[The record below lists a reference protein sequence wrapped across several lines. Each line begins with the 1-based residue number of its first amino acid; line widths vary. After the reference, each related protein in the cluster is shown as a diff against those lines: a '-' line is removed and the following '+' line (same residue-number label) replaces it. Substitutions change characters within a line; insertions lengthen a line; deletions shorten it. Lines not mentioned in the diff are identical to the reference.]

1 MRLESLGENRME
13 YYEFKEYI
21 IDKNFNFYFDTSAL
35 LSLYRKRQDLVDY
48 FDVNIQNVNN
58 DIRIP
63 STVQEEYNRN
73 VSSAKF
79 YLNNELK
86 KNTKNFQK
94 NIFDRVNQSLI
105 QISELLSNSDSPDLG
120 TFEKLQ
126 NDSIEKLSDLNDFFR
141 KLEVSED
148 EKKTDKV
155 SELMDNFLMIADNLL
170 PTISRVEQIKLM
182 NEGYTRAK
190 HHFPPGYMDMKEK
203 YHGLK
208 KEALKKSQGQKKP
221 EELIRYLGDY
231 FIWAEIIK
239 DVLSNEKNAL
249 FITSDLK
256 EDWWEIPK
264 KDYDLVSYEPRK
276 ELIQEFNELT
286 GKSIKFIPFDLFVSF
301 LESFNNQESLRNY
314 LFQNIAEIES
324 VVSDSILEFVKN
336 KEKLIISD
344 DDIIWNSDITKG
356 YVPYNHN
363 VMVLDTEII
372 SAEID
377 SSDEGEDGGL
387 SVELIV
393 SVNIRGFFDVSAGL
407 EDEVYRSVNGDFTVE
422 DILIQVAIDF
432 SPSQVDN
439 VKGIMIKDC
448 SDDFNLIVEEAEV
461 VGMELID
468 SGSIVLDYED
478 PDERVFEE
486 YYQRILNKDE
496 EWFEK

>member
-1 MRLESLGENRME
+1 ME
-13 YYEFKEYI
+13 YYEFKEDI
-21 IDKNFNFYFDTSAL
+21 IDRNFNFYFDTSAL
-35 LSLYRKRQDLVDY
+35 LSLYRKQQDLVDY
-48 FDVNIQNVNN
+48 FDMNIRNVNN

-63 STVQEEYNRN
+63 STVQKEYNRK
-73 VSSAKF
+73 VSSAKIH
-79 YLNNELK
+79 LKNELI

-120 TFEKLQ
+120 TFVKLQ
-126 NDSIEKLSDLNDFFR
+126 NDSIEKLSDLNDFVR
-141 KLEVSED
+141 KLEISED

-155 SELMDNFLMIADNLL
+155 SELMDNFLMLSDNLL

-190 HHFPPGYMDMKEK
+190 HHFPPGYMDMKDK
-203 YHGLK
+203 YHSLK

-239 DVLSNEKNAL
+239 DVLNKEKNAL

-264 KDYDLVSYEPRK
+264 KEYDLVSYDARE
-276 ELIQEFNELT
+276 ELIEEFSELT
-286 GKSIKFIPFDLFVSF
+286 GKRIKFIPFDLFVSF
-301 LESFNNQESLRNY
+301 LESYNNQKSLHNY

-324 VVSDSILEFVKN
+324 VVSDQVLKFVWEN
-336 KEKLIISD
+336 EKCIISYN
-344 DDIIWNSDITKG
+344 DIIWDSDITKG
-356 YVPYNHN
+356 YIPY
-363 VMVLDTEII
+363 VYSVDALDTEII
-372 SAEID
+372 SVEID
-377 SSDEGEDGGL
+377 SSDEGEEGGL

-393 SVNIRGFFDVSAGL
+393 GVNIWGVFEVSAGL
-407 EDEVYRSVNGDFTVE
+407 ENDIYRSVDGDFTVE
-422 DILIQVAIDF
+422 DIRIQVAIDF

-439 VKGIMIKDC
+439 VKDIMINDG
-448 SDDFNLIVEEAEV
+448 SDDFYLIVQEAEV
-461 VGMELID
+461 KDIELID

-478 PDERVFEE
+478 PDDRAFEE
-486 YYQRILNKDE
+486 CYPWGLDRDE
-496 EWFEK
+496 ERFEKW

>member
-1 MRLESLGENRME
+1 ME
-13 YYEFKEYI
+13 YYEFKEDI

-79 YLNNELK
+79 YLKNELK

-94 NIFDRVNQSLI
+94 NIFDKVNQS
-105 QISELLSNSDSPDLG
+105 LSNSDSPDLG

-155 SELMDNFLMIADNLL
+155 SELMDNFLMVSDNLL

-190 HHFPPGYMDMKEK
+190 HHFPPGYMDMKDK

-286 GKSIKFIPFDLFVSF
+286 GKSIRFIPFDLFVSF

-344 DDIIWNSDITKG
+344 DDIIWDSDITKG
-356 YVPYNHN
+356 YVPYYSKIE
-363 VMVLDTEII
+363 VTDKEII
-372 SAEID
+372 SVEIIAC
-377 SSDEGEDGGL
+377 DEVENGGF
-387 SVELIV
+387 SIELIV
-393 SVNIRGFFDVSAGL
+393 SVNMWGYFEVSSGL
-407 EDEVYRSVNGDFTVE
+407 EDEPYHDVEGDFTKE
-422 DILIQVAIDF
+422 NILFHVVIDF
-432 SPSQVDN
+432 SSTQVADVKN
-439 VKGIMIKDC
+439 VGR
-448 SDDFNLIVEEAEV
+448 IVKEADISKID
-461 VGMELID
+461 LID
-468 SGSIVLDYED
+468 SGSMELDYED
-478 PDERVFEE
+478 PDERALEE
-486 YYQRILNKDE
+486 YYQWEWDRDE
-496 EWFEK
+496 ERFARW

>member
-1 MRLESLGENRME
+1 MD
-13 YYEFKEYI
+13 YYEFKEDI

-79 YLNNELK
+79 YLKNELK

-155 SELMDNFLMIADNLL
+155 SELMDNFLMVSDNVL

-190 HHFPPGYMDMKEK
+190 HHFPPGYMDMKDK

-286 GKSIKFIPFDLFVSF
+286 GKSIRFIPFDLFISF

-344 DDIIWNSDITKG
+344 DDIIWDSGVTKG
-356 YVPYNHN
+356 YVPYYSKIE
-363 VMVLDTEII
+363 VTDKEII
-372 SAEID
+372 SVEIIAC
-377 SSDEGEDGGL
+377 DEVENGGF
-387 SVELIV
+387 SIELIV
-393 SVNIRGFFDVSAGL
+393 SVNMWGYFEVSSGL
-407 EDEVYRSVNGDFTVE
+407 EDEPYHDVEGDFTKE
-422 DILIQVAIDF
+422 NILFHVVIDF
-432 SPSQVDN
+432 SSTQVAD
-439 VKGIMIKDC
+439 VKNIMINSDL
-448 SDDFNLIVEEAEV
+448 DDFDRIVKEAEV
-461 VGMELID
+461 REIDLID
-468 SGSIVLDYED
+468 SGIIDLDYDD
-478 PDERVFEE
+478 PDESALLD
-486 YYQRILNKDE
+486 YYQWEWDRNE
-496 EWFEK
+496 ERFVKW

>member
-1 MRLESLGENRME
+1 ME
-13 YYEFKEYI
+13 YYEFKEDI
-21 IDKNFNFYFDTSAL
+21 IDRNFNFYFDTSAL
-35 LSLYRKRQDLVDY
+35 LSLYRKQQDLVDY
-48 FDVNIQNVNN
+48 FDMNIRNVNN

-63 STVQEEYNRN
+63 STVQKEYNRN
-73 VSSAKF
+73 VSSAKIH
-79 YLNNELK
+79 LKNELI

-120 TFEKLQ
+120 TFVKLQ
-126 NDSIEKLSDLNDFFR
+126 NDSIEKLSDLNDFVR
-141 KLEVSED
+141 KLEISED

-155 SELMDNFLMIADNLL
+155 SELMDNFLMLSDNLL

-190 HHFPPGYMDMKEK
+190 HHFPPGYMDMKDK
-203 YHGLK
+203 YHSLK

-239 DVLSNEKNAL
+239 DVLNKEKNAL

-264 KDYDLVSYEPRK
+264 KEYDLVSYDARE
-276 ELIQEFNELT
+276 ELIEEFSELT
-286 GKSIKFIPFDLFVSF
+286 GKRIKFIPFDLFVSF
-301 LESFNNQESLRNY
+301 LESYNNQKSLHNY

-324 VVSDSILEFVKN
+324 VVSDQVLKFVWEN
-336 KEKLIISD
+336 EKCIISYN
-344 DDIIWNSDITKG
+344 DIIWDSDITKG
-356 YVPYNHN
+356 YIPY
-363 VMVLDTEII
+363 VYSVDALDTEII
-372 SAEID
+372 SVEID
-377 SSDEGEDGGL
+377 SSDEGEEGGL

-393 SVNIRGFFDVSAGL
+393 GVNIWGVFEVSAGL
-407 EDEVYRSVNGDFTVE
+407 ENDIYRSVDGDFTVE
-422 DILIQVAIDF
+422 DIRIQVAIDF

-439 VKGIMIKDC
+439 VKDIMINDG
-448 SDDFNLIVEEAEV
+448 SDDFYLIVQEAEV
-461 VGMELID
+461 KDIELID

-478 PDERVFEE
+478 PDDRAFEE
-486 YYQRILNKDE
+486 CYPWGLDRDE
-496 EWFEK
+496 ERFEKW

>member
-1 MRLESLGENRME
+1 ME
-13 YYEFKEYI
+13 YYEFKEDI
-21 IDKNFNFYFDTSAL
+21 IDKDFNFYFDTSAL

-63 STVQEEYNRN
+63 STVQKEYDRN
-73 VSSAKF
+73 VSSAKSH
-79 YLNNELK
+79 LKNELI
-86 KNTKNFQK
+86 KNIQNFQN
-94 NIFDRVNQSLI
+94 NIFDRVNQSLV
-105 QISELLSNSDSPDLG
+105 QISELLSNSNSPDLG
-120 TFEKLQ
+120 TFMTLQ
-126 NDSIEKLSDLNDFFR
+126 NDSIKKLSDLNQFFIQ
-141 KLEVSED
+141 LEISED
-148 EKKTDKV
+148 KKKIDKV
-155 SELMDNFLMIADNLL
+155 SGLMENFLMLPGNLL
-170 PTISRVEQIKLM
+170 PIISRVEQIKLM

-190 HHFPPGYMDMKEK
+190 HHFPPGYMDMKDK

-208 KEALKKSQGQKKP
+208 KEALKKSQGQKRP

-231 FIWAEIIK
+231 FIWSEIIK
-239 DVLSNEKNAL
+239 DVLSKEENAL

-264 KDYDLVSYEPRK
+264 KTYDLISYKPRK
-276 ELIQEFNELT
+276 ELIEEFVELT
-286 GKSIKFIPFDLFVSF
+286 GKRIEFIPFDLFISF
-301 LESFNNQESLRNY
+301 LESYNNQESLRNY

-324 VVSDSILEFVKN
+324 VVSDQVLEFVN
-336 KEKLIISD
+336 DNERLIVPD
-344 DDIIWNSDITKG
+344 NDIIWNSDITKG
-356 YVPYNHN
+356 YVPYEYG

-377 SSDEGEDGGL
+377 SSDEGEDGGV

-393 SVNIRGFFDVSAGL
+393 SVNIRGSFYVSAGL
-407 EDEVYRSVNGDFTVE
+407 EDEVYRSVGGDFTVE
-422 DILIQVAIDF
+422 DIRIQVTINF

-439 VKGIMIKDC
+439 VKGIMIEDC
-448 SDDFNLIVEEAEV
+448 SDDFILIVQEAEV
-461 VGMELID
+461 VDMELID

-486 YYQRILNKDE
+486 YYQRILNEDE

>member
-1 MRLESLGENRME
+1 MD
-13 YYEFKEYI
+13 YYEFKEDI

-79 YLNNELK
+79 YLKNELK
-86 KNTKNFQK
+86 KKTKNFQK

-155 SELMDNFLMIADNLL
+155 SELMDNFLMVSDNVL

-190 HHFPPGYMDMKEK
+190 HHFPPGYMDMKDK

-264 KDYDLVSYEPRK
+264 QDYDLASYEARK
-276 ELIQEFNELT
+276 ELVQEFNELT
-286 GKSIKFIPFDLFVSF
+286 GMRIRFIPFDLFVSF
-301 LESFNNQESLRNY
+301 LESYNNQESLYNY

-324 VVSDSILEFVKN
+324 VVSDQVLEFVRKN
-336 KEKLIISD
+336 KKLIISD
-344 DDIIWNSDITKG
+344 DYIIWDSDITKG
-356 YVPYNHN
+356 YVPYYSNID
-363 VMVLDTEII
+363 VADEEIVSVEI
-372 SAEID
+372 SAC
-377 SSDEGEDGGL
+377 DEVENGGF
-387 SVELIV
+387 SMELIV
-393 SVNIRGFFDVSAGL
+393 SVNMWGCFKVSSGL
-407 EDEVYRSVNGDFTVE
+407 EDETYYDVEGVFTKE
-422 DILIQVAIDF
+422 DILVHVVIEFSLTQVGD
-432 SPSQVDN
+432 
-439 VKGIMIKDC
+439 VKNIMINPGSKDF
-448 SDDFNLIVEEAEV
+448 DRIVKEADISKIDL
-461 VGMELID
+461 MD
-468 SGSIVLDYED
+468 SGFMELDYED
-478 PDERVFEE
+478 PDERALEE
-486 YYQRILNKDE
+486 YYQWEWGRDE
-496 EWFEK
+496 EQFAKWSIYKK